1 MAEEQSLLKYRV
13 MIVDDEPMAVKA
25 IERIIERNCPAFTVV
40 GTAGNGREALDMLS
54 VAKPDLVL
62 TDIAMPLMSGL
73 ELAKAARETDPEVS
87 FVVISGYQ
95 DFQYMRDAIQTG
107 VLDYLAK
114 PIVPSVIVSMMER
127 VRLKLQ
133 ASFYERRNKVLREL
147 CHGAKVPQSE
157 MDRLFPMESYCA
169 ALLRENGLPRRFSSS
184 SGTEIFGNP
193 EENFS
198 VYGRDSMEE
207 LHLIPEVLLAEQP
220 VEEYMNRLKER
231 RAGKD
236 SYTTLILYGKPFG
249 RELIPEKI
257 RGLYDALNMRSI
269 VGCSQTVD
277 LDRPDFEHGP
287 LPNISSGENDRLL
300 AELELLADQKRTDL
314 VYDRIIKAMDKW
326 AENRRTQL
334 WMEQASRR
342 ILHFLRMQSKE
353 EAGILE
359 SEYRLEDAFYYAT
372 SFPMLKENLK
382 GIFFPSEAE
391 EKEPPKVDSPAF
403 FGNVELYL
411 SRHLSEALSLQ
422 NLSDHF
428 AISQAYMSKLFRKYA
443 GKSYAQYLTDIRMD
457 RAKELMRA
465 NPKMYVK
472 DIAPL
477 VGYQDQ
483 FYFSRIFRS
492 TTGMSPAEFLKAE
505 SSGADIMS

>member
-40 GTAGNGREALDMLS
+40 GTAGNGREALEMLPET
-54 VAKPDLVL
+54 KPDLVL

-73 ELAKAARETDPEVS
+73 ELAKAARETEPEVS

-133 ASFYERRNKVLREL
+133 AAFYERRNKVLREL
-147 CHGAKVPQSE
+147 CHGVKVPQNE
-157 MDRLFPMESYCA
+157 MDRLFPMDSYCA

-220 VEEYMNRLKER
+220 VEAYMNRLKER

-236 SYTTLILYGKPFG
+236 SYTTLILYG
-249 RELIPEKI
+249 RI
-257 RGLYDALNMRSI
+257 R
-269 VGCSQTVD
+269 
-277 LDRPDFEHGP
+277 
-287 LPNISSGENDRLL
+287 SG
-300 AELELLADQKRTDL
+300 
-314 VYDRIIKAMDKW
+314 
-326 AENRRTQL
+326 
-334 WMEQASRR
+334 S
-342 ILHFLRMQSKE
+342 
-353 EAGILE
+353 
-359 SEYRLEDAFYYAT
+359 
-372 SFPMLKENLK
+372 
-382 GIFFPSEAE
+382 
-391 EKEPPKVDSPAF
+391 
-403 FGNVELYL
+403 
-411 SRHLSEALSLQ
+411 
-422 NLSDHF
+422 
-428 AISQAYMSKLFRKYA
+428 
-443 GKSYAQYLTDIRMD
+443 
-457 RAKELMRA
+457 
-465 NPKMYVK
+465 
-472 DIAPL
+472 
-477 VGYQDQ
+477 
-483 FYFSRIFRS
+483 
-492 TTGMSPAEFLKAE
+492 
-505 SSGADIMS
+505 